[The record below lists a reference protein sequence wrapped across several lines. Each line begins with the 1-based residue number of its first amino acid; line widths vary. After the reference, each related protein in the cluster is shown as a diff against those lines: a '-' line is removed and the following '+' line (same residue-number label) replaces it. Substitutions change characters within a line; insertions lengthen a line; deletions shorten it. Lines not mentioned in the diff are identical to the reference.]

1 VAGVLDILVDIL
13 FFNLYGAVITVL
25 ALLAAIPYG
34 AWQGLRWLK
43 ERIGGSGDGDARTDR

>member
-1 VAGVLDILVDIL
+1 MLDILVDIL